1 MLGVFATNFRASKG
15 KPHPVSTLSPY
26 CSCAKCTLLCALIAR
41 TVHVLTGVLTTPVA
55 EAFTSPV
62 IDLSNLV
69 PSVFSR
75 CHSLYT
81 SEACP
86 HLCFF
91 HALRPL
97 KTRGKNGDNYCSK
110 KPWKS
115 AKMMYAQQVLMG
127 WSIWTD
133 IQTGNNWIDMV
144 FTRAFLNGWFI
155 GCPGSHIKS
164 FQESFTTK

>member
-15 KPHPVSTLSPY
+15 
-26 CSCAKCTLLCALIAR
+26 
-41 TVHVLTGVLTTPVA
+41 VLTKPVA

-75 CHSLYT
+75 FHSFFYT

-97 KTRGKNGDNYCSK
+97 RTREKNGDNYCSK
-110 KPWKS
+110 TP
-115 AKMMYAQQVLMG
+115 
-127 WSIWTD
+127 
-133 IQTGNNWIDMV
+133 
-144 FTRAFLNGWFI
+144 
-155 GCPGSHIKS
+155 
-164 FQESFTTK
+164 